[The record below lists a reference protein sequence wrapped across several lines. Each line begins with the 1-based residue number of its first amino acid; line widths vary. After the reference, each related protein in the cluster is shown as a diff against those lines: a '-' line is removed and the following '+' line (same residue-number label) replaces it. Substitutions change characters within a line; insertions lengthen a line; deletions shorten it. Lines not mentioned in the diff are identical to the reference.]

1 MEVEMDL
8 REILMKIS
16 DEKNEDKEYANVD
29 LKKSE
34 FDTAADERLFN
45 GIEAD
50 DFVFSNRQ
58 SVKFD
63 GKISVDLNECIVKDV
78 DDTSNVGHDD
88 KRFEFVSGAK
98 SDDCGTV
105 DIGLMKSSIVRED
118 ENNRK
123 RKRESY
129 TDLLRWVTNV
139 ARDPCDPAIES
150 LPERSKWK
158 FYGNDV
164 HWKQVL
170 LLRDEMLLKKC
181 ADTSAQSSIW
191 QIKQKMHPSM
201 YDDNASLERVRCSRR
216 VLLAKNPLKKTH
228 FSAVS
233 SSSSPS
239 DEDPIDGPANSSEE
253 SGLGLLWN
261 QHRKQIPVGPQFQAD
276 IPEWRHE
283 KCESDSKWLGTQIWP
298 LDKQE
303 QKRMLIER
311 DPIGKGRQDTCG
323 CQYPSS
329 YECIKFHLA
338 EKRRKVTLELGS
350 AFYRWKFD
358 FMGEEVARSWT
369 KQEEQK
375 FQDIVK
381 MNPLSTDKSFW
392 NEIFKFFPN
401 KSRESLVSYHF
412 NVFLLRCRG
421 HQNRTAA
428 SNIDSDDDEQQYG
441 PRTNC
446 FGRDAEFSIFC
457 SPRKAHPD
465 PR

>member
-1 MEVEMDL
+1 MELELDL
-8 REILMKIS
+8 RKILMKIS
-16 DEKNEDKEYANVD
+16 DEKNENEEYVNVD

-34 FDTAADERLFN
+34 FDAAADERLFN
-45 GIEAD
+45 GIED
-50 DFVFSNRQ
+50 DHFVFSNRQ
-58 SVKFD
+58 PVKFD
-63 GKISVDLNECIVKDV
+63 GKISVDLNECSTVKDV
-78 DDTSNVGHDD
+78 DDTSNVGH
-88 KRFEFVSGAK
+88 EFVSGAQ
-98 SDDCGTV
+98 SDDCGIV
-105 DIGLMKSSIVRED
+105 DIGLMKSSVVRED

-129 TDLLRWVTNV
+129 TDLLRWVTKV
-139 ARDPCDPAIES
+139 ARDPCDPAIKS
-150 LPERSKWK
+150 LPDRSKWK

-164 HWKQVL
+164 CWKQVL
-170 LLRDEMLLKKC
+170 LLRDEMLLKKS
-181 ADTSAQSSIW
+181 ADTSAQCSIW

-201 YDDNASLERVRCSRR
+201 YDDNASLERVRCSKR
-216 VLLAKNPLKKTH
+216 VLLAKNPVKKTH
-228 FSAVS
+228 FSSLS

-239 DEDPIDGPANSSEE
+239 DEDPIDGPADSSEE
-253 SGLGLLWN
+253 SGLSLLWN
-261 QHRKQIPVGPQFQAD
+261 QRRKRIPVGPQFQAD
-276 IPEWRHE
+276 IPKWRHD

-323 CQYPSS
+323 CQYPAS
-329 YECIKFHLA
+329 YECIRFHLA

-358 FMGEEVARSWT
+358 LMGEDVALSWT

-401 KSRESLVSYHF
+401 KSRETLVSYHF

-428 SNIDSDDDEQQYG
+428 STIDSDDDEPQYG

-446 FGRDAEFSIFC
+446 FGRDPQFSIFC
-457 SPRKAHPD
+457 SPRKAHLD

>member
-16 DEKNEDKEYANVD
+16 DEKNEDEEYANVD

-105 DIGLMKSSIVRED
+105 DIGLMKSSVVRED

-170 LLRDEMLLKKC
+170 LLRDEMLLKKS
-181 ADTSAQSSIW
+181 ADTSAQNSIW
-191 QIKQKMHPSM
+191 Q
-201 YDDNASLERVRCSRR
+201 SL
-216 VLLAKNPLKKTH
+216 
-228 FSAVS
+228 
-233 SSSSPS
+233 
-239 DEDPIDGPANSSEE
+239 
-253 SGLGLLWN
+253 
-261 QHRKQIPVGPQFQAD
+261 
-276 IPEWRHE
+276 
-283 KCESDSKWLGTQIWP
+283 
-298 LDKQE
+298 
-303 QKRMLIER
+303 
-311 DPIGKGRQDTCG
+311 
-323 CQYPSS
+323 
-329 YECIKFHLA
+329 
-338 EKRRKVTLELGS
+338 
-350 AFYRWKFD
+350 
-358 FMGEEVARSWT
+358 
-369 KQEEQK
+369 
-375 FQDIVK
+375 
-381 MNPLSTDKSFW
+381 
-392 NEIFKFFPN
+392 IFP
-401 KSRESLVSYHF
+401 
-412 NVFLLRCRG
+412 
-421 HQNRTAA
+421 
-428 SNIDSDDDEQQYG
+428 
-441 PRTNC
+441 
-446 FGRDAEFSIFC
+446 
-457 SPRKAHPD
+457 
-465 PR
+465 

>member
-1 MEVEMDL
+1 
-8 REILMKIS
+8 
-16 DEKNEDKEYANVD
+16 
-29 LKKSE
+29 
-34 FDTAADERLFN
+34 
-45 GIEAD
+45 
-50 DFVFSNRQ
+50 
-58 SVKFD
+58 
-63 GKISVDLNECIVKDV
+63 
-78 DDTSNVGHDD
+78 
-88 KRFEFVSGAK
+88 
-98 SDDCGTV
+98 
-105 DIGLMKSSIVRED
+105 
-118 ENNRK
+118 
-123 RKRESY
+123 
-129 TDLLRWVTNV
+129 
-139 ARDPCDPAIES
+139 
-150 LPERSKWK
+150 
-158 FYGNDV
+158 
-164 HWKQVL
+164 
-170 LLRDEMLLKKC
+170 
-181 ADTSAQSSIW
+181 
-191 QIKQKMHPSM
+191 MHPSM

-216 VLLAKNPLKKTH
+216 VLLAKNPLKRTH

-239 DEDPIDGPANSSEE
+239 DEDPIDGPADSSEE

-261 QHRKQIPVGPQFQAD
+261 HRRKRIPVGPQFQAD

-303 QKRMLIER
+303 QNRMLIER

-323 CQYPSS
+323 CQYPAS

-338 EKRRKVTLELGS
+338 EKQKKVKRELGS
-350 AFYRWKFD
+350 AFYRWRFD
-358 FMGEEVARSWT
+358 LMGEEVALSWT

-381 MNPLSTDKSFW
+381 MNPLSTDQSFW